1 MLRFAAVFLAIA
13 SVAGLAACGEP
24 GPTEAA
30 SPIALP
36 SPIREARTVA
46 QPNGQIRI
54 EAVSA
59 RVGANQPYRYSAFTH
74 CGFVANTF
82 DFDGSFW
89 AIADAPAA
97 FAPALNGPNPP
108 DGIGNPSDGGV
119 IVLIRPDRAVWTSQ
133 RGIQL
138 TLARGPGEV
147 TVFGC
152 D

>member
-1 MLRFAAVFLAIA
+1 MA
-13 SVAGLAACGEP
+13 SGLAACAEP
-24 GPTEAA
+24 QPTQQA

-59 RVGANQPYRYSAFTH
+59 RVAANQPYRYSAFTH

-89 AIADAPAA
+89 AIVDAPAA
-97 FAPALNGPNPP
+97 FSAQNGNPP
-108 DGIGNPSDGGV
+108 PGIDNPADLGV
-119 IVLIRPDRAVWTSQ
+119 IQLTTADRAVWTS
-133 RGIQL
+133 RLGSQL
-138 TLARGPGEV
+138 SLARGPSEV